1 MANPNIVQL
10 TSMFGVTSAVMLS
23 AAAAGTAIIVQNP
36 ANSDSVYKI
45 NALYASNIGV
55 SANLLNVEF
64 NRPGTVPGSP
74 NFFIL
79 RNVSIPAQSTLDVL
93 SKNIYLQE
101 NDSLRGS
108 SLSADGG
115 AGIEV
120 VCSFEII
127 K

>member
-10 TSMFGVTSAVMLS
+10 TSMFGCTSAVMLS
-23 AAAAGTAIIVQNP
+23 AASAGTAVIVENP
-36 ANSDSVYKI
+36 ASSDSVYKI
-45 NALYASNIGV
+45 NALYASNMGV
-55 SANLLNVEF
+55 SANLLTIEF
-64 NRPGTVPGSP
+64 NRPGTIPGSP
-74 NFFIL
+74 GFFL
-79 RNVSIPAQSTLDVL
+79 VRNVSIPAQSTLDVI

-120 VCSFEII
+120 VCSFEVI